1 MHDTTQHP
9 GFARPAILAIA
20 VALGLAGPAGA
31 AETVF
36 IGAFGDWESFHAG
49 EGKSKICY
57 MASRPVSKAGKY
69 KKRGAIQFFVTHQP
83 GSKIADEVNV
93 VNGYAFKKGSVV
105 TAHVGKKRFNLFTR
119 GDGAWAK
126 SRKTEKEMVA
136 EMKKRHRMVVYGRSS
151 RGTKTRDT
159 YSLKGFSAAYEA
171 IDKACGR

>member
-1 MHDTTQHP
+1 MIKTRNSLKFL
-9 GFARPAILAIA
+9 GAGLVAAGL
-20 VALGLAGPAGA
+20 ALGLAAPASA

-36 IGAFGDWESFHAG
+36 LGAFGDWEAFHAG
-49 EGKSKICY
+49 EGKTKICY
-57 MASRPVSKAGKY
+57 IASKPVSKRGKY

-83 GSKIADEVNV
+83 ASKISDEVNV
-93 VNGYAFKKGSVV
+93 VNGYTFKKRSVV

-126 SRKTEKEMVA
+126 SRKTEKEMVR

-159 YSLKGFSAAYEA
+159 YSLKGFSAAYKA
-171 IDKACGR
+171 IDEECGS